1 MDTYKNEQIA
11 RARKRSPFANSP
23 YECAYTEPAAQV
35 EMPSGKG
42 GRRKGRVWLA
52 LLIMVVC
59 CVGTAIGVSSIWQG
73 RMDRMEAAM
82 EDRFD
87 ALQEIYNENNRP
99 VVPDQSSQGELTP
112 SQVYAKNVDAV
123 VAITCWASDE
133 WGYYESRG
141 SGFIITADGYIVTNH
156 HVIEGAQEVEVTMHS
171 GAVIPAEIIG
181 SEPSNDI
188 ALLKVDGNGLPY
200 ATVGK
205 SSLTLVGEQVVV
217 IGNTLGEFPSSL
229 RVGHVSA
236 KDRLVDTEG
245 VIINMFQTDAIVN
258 SGDSGGP
265 LFNMR
270 GEVIGIITAK
280 YSGNTETGVS
290 IEGLGFAI
298 PTDDVKG
305 ILNDLREFGYVTGA
319 YMGVYVLDVDA
330 NAQYFGLP
338 AGAFVDGTEPGMAAS
353 RAGMCRGDIII
364 SVGGYDVDSVSAL
377 TRVLRRFEP
386 GDTTSVVVY
395 RNGGLK
401 YLTIKFDEKPVEV
414 EAPMPEEGDYEEW
427 YEYFFNKD

>member
-1 MDTYKNEQIA
+1 MDTYKNEQLPKLK
-11 RARKRSPFANSP
+11 KRSPYADSP
-23 YECAYTEPAAQV
+23 YECAYTEPAPRA
-35 EMPSGKG
+35 EKPSGKG

-52 LLIMVVC
+52 LLIMVAC

-87 ALQEIYNENNRP
+87 ALQEIYNESKKP
-99 VVPDQSSQGELTP
+99 LVPDSASQGQLTP

-141 SGFIITADGYIVTNH
+141 SGFIISADGYIVTNH
-156 HVIEGAQEVEVTMHS
+156 HVIDGAQEVEVTMHS
-171 GAVIPAEIIG
+171 GVVMPAEIVG
-181 SEPSNDI
+181 SEPSNDV
-188 ALLKVDGNGLPY
+188 ALLKVDGKSLPSV
-200 ATVGK
+200 TIGK
-205 SSLTLVGEQVVV
+205 SNLTMVGEQVVV
-217 IGNTLGEFPSSL
+217 IGNTLGEFQSSL
-229 RVGHVSA
+229 RVGYISA

-245 VIINMFQTDAIVN
+245 VVINMFQTDAIVN

-280 YSGNTETGVS
+280 YSGDTENGVS
-290 IEGLGFAI
+290 IEGLGFAV

-305 ILNDLREFGYVTGA
+305 ILDDLREFGYVTGA

-364 SVGGYDVDSVSAL
+364 SVGGYDVDSVSSL
-377 TRVLRRFEP
+377 TRVLRRFKA

-395 RNGGLK
+395 RGGGLK
-401 YLTIKFDEKPVEV
+401 YLTIKFDEKPVETA
-414 EAPMPEEGDYEEW
+414 APMPEDGDYDEW
-427 YEYFFNKD
+427 YDYFFNEG